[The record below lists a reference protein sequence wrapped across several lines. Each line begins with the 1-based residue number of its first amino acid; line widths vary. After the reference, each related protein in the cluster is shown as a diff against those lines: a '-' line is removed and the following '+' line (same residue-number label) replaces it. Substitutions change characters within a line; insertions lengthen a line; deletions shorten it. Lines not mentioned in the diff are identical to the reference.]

1 MKKRKEDEDDG
12 ERKAKANKYV
22 CVCVCVC
29 FLPFLTLFP
38 LLKAAIPAKSTPA
51 VAKAPKMTT
60 GFRFF
65 P

>member
-12 ERKAKANKYV
+12 ERKAKANKY
-22 CVCVCVC
+22 VCVC

>member
-1 MKKRKEDEDDG
+1 MT
-12 ERKAKANKYV
+12 ERGKQKQTSM
-22 CVCVCVC
+22 CVYVCVC